1 MKHVL
6 RQRHLHH
13 LNLDGRVISD
23 FERDRLHRE
32 VTLTQGQLNTRREY
46 DRAGRL
52 LSRLRRH
59 AREPLQLPA
68 PAQTRF
74 DWEGLKL
81 LQEHCHGCSSLY
93 VYSGE
98 GSYDPLARVDGVGP
112 EARILY
118 YHNDLNGL
126 PEQLTDDD
134 GHTVWRAKYQVWGNA
149 LRRSASRTKLKSRTC
164 GFRGSTWIVKRSC
177 TTTRFGFMFRMWGG
191 LFRRIR
197 LDCWVG
203 LICINMDLTP

>member
-1 MKHVL
+1 MYYGSG
-6 RQRHLHH
+6 HLHQ

-81 LQEHCHGCSSLY
+81 LQEHRHGRSSLY
-93 VYSGE
+93 VYAGE

-126 PEQLTDDD
+126 SEQLADDD
-134 GHTVWRAKYQVWGNA
+134 GHTVWRATYQVWGN
-149 LRRSASRTKLKSRTC
+149 TLKE
-164 GFRGSTWIVKRSC
+164 
-177 TTTRFGFMFRMWGG
+177 
-191 LFRRIR
+191 IR
-197 LDCWVG
+197 E
-203 LICINMDLTP
+203 PY